1 MAEDLLDRILRE
13 VRERKEAARAAYE
26 ESRRLEAA
34 LDALSDG
41 ERRGGRAPATATATA
56 TAPAPAA
63 APRRTARGENR
74 RRILEVVEQRPGASA
89 GEVAQVSGIARPTVA
104 STLGKLA
111 SDGEVERVE
120 RPAGGVGFRIATQ
133 REEPAAPA
141 EEAPAPAEAEA
152 TAEGESP
159 QVAEPPAEDEPAADD
174 APVQDGGNEPYDPQ

>member
-1 MAEDLLDRILRE
+1 MPEELLDRILRE
-13 VRERKEAARAAYE
+13 VRERKETARAAYE
-26 ESRRLEAA
+26 ESRRLQAA
-34 LDALSDG
+34 LDALGDG
-41 ERRGGRAPATATATA
+41 EPRGDG
-56 TAPAPAA
+56 PAA
-63 APRRTARGENR
+63 APPARRAASPAPRRTARGENR
-74 RRILEVVEQRPGASA
+74 RRILEIVDQRPGASA